1 LIGPWTGGG
10 LGPYRAFSVV
20 GPLDPGLVG
29 ILAGLLEPLRSARI
43 PVLAVSTHDT
53 DWLLVEQDRAAEAES
68 AWSSAGFSVVDG
80 VVES

>member
-1 LIGPWTGGG
+1 MIGPWTGVG

-29 ILAGLLEPLRSARI
+29 VLAGLLEPLRRARI

-53 DWLLVEQDRAAEAES
+53 DWLFVEDGREAEAER
-68 AWSSAGFSVVDG
+68 AWREAGFRIVDG
-80 VVES
+80 VAGS